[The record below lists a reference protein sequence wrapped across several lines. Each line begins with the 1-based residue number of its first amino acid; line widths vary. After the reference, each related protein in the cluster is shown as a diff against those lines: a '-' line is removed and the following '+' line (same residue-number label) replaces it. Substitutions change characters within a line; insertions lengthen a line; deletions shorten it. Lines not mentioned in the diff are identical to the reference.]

1 MRMTEELEF
10 STTTCSRCA
19 DKERLI
25 VKTRD
30 GVVSRCYVC
39 GDEAS
44 WLKGARANATS
55 AAVSARDVSRWSFS
69 EGGAPSRF
77 RSLDSGTPPNDAI
90 EKP

>member
-1 MRMTEELEF
+1 MRIPEELEF
-10 STTTCSRCA
+10 STTICSRCA

-44 WLKGARANATS
+44 WLRGARATATS
-55 AAVSARDVSRWSFS
+55 AAVSASTYRLTRRLQR
-69 EGGAPSRF
+69 PQH
-77 RSLDSGTPPNDAI
+77 P
-90 EKP
+90 

>member
-1 MRMTEELEF
+1 MRITEELEF
-10 STTTCSRCA
+10 STTICSRCA

-44 WLKGARANATS
+44 WLKGARATATS
-55 AAVSARDVSRWSFS
+55 AAVS
-69 EGGAPSRF
+69 GGPTVHA
-77 RSLDSGTPPNDAI
+77 TPASI
-90 EKP
+90 AVERVGL